1 MDVEM
6 YFNCHYRKLEI
17 LMTKMGL
24 STCIKSFKCSDQ
36 TPYFNAS
43 PNFDIDSTESSS
55 KHCSHLVVDE
65 VKALSDCI
73 SQVKKIIDQRGDSSL
88 LLLIMSYV
96 SSILVCNKA
105 SAEVFYG

>member
-73 SQVKKIIDQRGDSSL
+73 SQVKKIIDQRGDS
-88 LLLIMSYV
+88 
-96 SSILVCNKA
+96 A
-105 SAEVFYG
+105 SQIFM